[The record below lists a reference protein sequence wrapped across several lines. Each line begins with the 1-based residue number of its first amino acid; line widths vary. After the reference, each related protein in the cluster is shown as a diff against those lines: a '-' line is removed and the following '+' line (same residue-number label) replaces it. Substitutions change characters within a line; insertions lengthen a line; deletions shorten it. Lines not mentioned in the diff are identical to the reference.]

1 VAKLK
6 AEKALLRY
14 GGAAILVGRFL
25 PYGRTATAMTSGSV
39 SMAPGRFR
47 LFTTLAS
54 AAWAAYAIGLGR
66 LGGATFADNPLLGAA
81 FGMVLGMI
89 VAAIYTIV
97 EKRRATVRRTAPQP
111 AVTEPRV
118 RELVTAGHVR

>member
-39 SMAPGRFR
+39 SMAPGRFC